1 MKLTTDDHRERNRT
15 TTITQGVATKIGNK
29 LWEGE
34 GWSAR
39 QTLDYF
45 PEYLNGS
52 HQYQF
57 PNVSRIV
64 AD

>member
-1 MKLTTDDHRERNRT
+1 MQWVELGKWGDHEKAHA
-15 TTITQGVATKIGNK
+15 ITQGVATRIGNK
-29 LWEGE
+29 LWTETDY
-34 GWSAR
+34 
-39 QTLDYF
+39 TLDYF

-57 PNVSRIV
+57 PNVSRIA

>member
-15 TTITQGVATKIGNK
+15 TTITQGVVTKIGNK
-29 LWEGE
+29 LWND
-34 GWSAR
+34 R
-39 QTLDYF
+39 DYTLDYF

-57 PNVSRIV
+57 PNVSRIA
-64 AD
+64 ADY